1 MPPILEGI
9 TYDDVLL
16 VPGYSEVLPTDID
29 TSSRV
34 SRNILVRTPI
44 LSAAMDTVTEYAMA
58 IALARQGG
66 IGIIHK
72 NLSIEEQVM
81 EVDRVKRSA
90 NGIIRDPVT
99 LPGNVPVSRA
109 RAIMEEQRVSGI
121 PIVEDGRVIGI
132 LTKRDMRF
140 QTDDEASV
148 SSIMTRKLITAP
160 PDTTLE
166 NAREILHR
174 EKVEK
179 LILTHADGRLAG
191 LITIRDID
199 MTERFPN
206 ACKDDSGRLRVGAA
220 LGVNDIERGE
230 ALAHAGV
237 DLLVID
243 TAHGHSA
250 NVLRAVAELRKRVS
264 IDIVAGNV
272 ATKEAARDLVEHGA
286 DGIKVGIGPGSIC
299 TTRVVAGV
307 GVPQMTAIFD
317 CCAGAAGSG
326 VPIIAD
332 GGIKQSGDITKA
344 LAAGAES
351 VMLGSLLAGTSESPG
366 EMITYMGRAYKEVRG
381 MGSLG
386 AMVKGSKDRYGQAGI
401 KSNEKL
407 VPEGIEGRVPFK
419 GPLAQFLYQLVGG
432 LRAGMGYVGART
444 VPELRE
450 KARFVR
456 ISGAGLRESPPPDV
470 ANPQEAPNYGLET

>member
-1 MPPILEGI
+1 ML
-9 TYDDVLL
+9 
-16 VPGYSEVLPTDID
+16 
-29 TSSRV
+29 
-34 SRNILVRTPI
+34 
-44 LSAAMDTVTEYAMA
+44 
-58 IALARQGG
+58 
-66 IGIIHK
+66 
-72 NLSIEEQVM
+72 

-99 LPGNVPVSRA
+99 LPPDVQVGEA
-109 RAIMEEQRVSGI
+109 RKLMAEHRVSGI
-121 PIVEDGRVIGI
+121 PIVDGGRVIGI
-132 LTKRDMRF
+132 VTKRDMRF
-140 QTDDEASV
+140 QTDDSASV
-148 SSIMTRKLITAP
+148 RSIMTTDLVTAP

-166 NAREILHR
+166 RAKEILHGA
-174 EKVEK
+174 KVEK
-179 LILTHADGRLAG
+179 LILVDGGGRLAG

-199 MTERFPN
+199 MTEKYPS
-206 ACKDDSGRLRVGAA
+206 ACKDDGGRLRVGAA
-220 LGVNDIERGE
+220 IGVNDLDRGV
-230 ALAHAGV
+230 ALAAAGV

-250 NVLRAVAELRKRVS
+250 NVLRAVRELKKRVS
-264 IDIVAGNV
+264 IDVVAGNV
-272 ATKEAARDLVEHGA
+272 ATRDAARDLIEAGV

-307 GVPQMTAIFD
+307 GVPQMTAILD
-317 CCAGAAGSG
+317 CVEGARGTG

-351 VMLGSLLAGTSESPG
+351 VMLGSLLAGTTESPG
-366 EMITYMGRAYKEVRG
+366 DIITYMGRAYKEVRG

-386 AMVKGSKDRYGQAGI
+386 AMVKGSKDRYGQA
-401 KSNEKL
+401 SVRSSDKL

-432 LRAGMGYVGART
+432 IRAGMGYVGARS
-444 VPELRE
+444 VPELRQ

-456 ISGAGLRESPPPDV
+456 ITNAGLRESHPHDV
-470 ANPQEAPNYGLET
+470 AITKEAPNYGLEA